1 MNSGIEIKHVVFYYA
16 NLVSNFENTKD
27 INRKLNTKV
36 KLKT

>member
-16 NLVSNFENTKD
+16 NLVSKFENKD

>member
-1 MNSGIEIKHVVFYYA
+1 MIPGLKLNTSFSTYT
-16 NLVSNFENTKD
+16 NLVSKFENKD

>member
-16 NLVSNFENTKD
+16 NLVSFENTKD